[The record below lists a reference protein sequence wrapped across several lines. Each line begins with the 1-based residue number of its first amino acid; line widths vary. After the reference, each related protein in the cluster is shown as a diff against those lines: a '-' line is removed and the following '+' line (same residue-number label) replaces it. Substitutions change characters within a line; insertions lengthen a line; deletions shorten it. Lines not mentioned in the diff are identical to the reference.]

1 MAGLIPGTSRLLRA
15 GMGAAAVGLLLIY
28 NSVDSVPADDAAA
41 AAAAPPAAA
50 ASAAPGPA
58 TGAATDPAA
67 PAPGAPAGAAG
78 AAPAAPVK
86 AAAPLKRSKPTGLRI
101 PQLNV
106 DAPFTELT
114 LSPAG
119 QLNAP
124 PPDDKNLVGWYR
136 DGVTPGERGAAVVA
150 GHVDTT
156 KGPAVFLLLSLMLPG
171 NKVEV
176 RRADGTVAVFSVD
189 AVETFAK
196 DAFPDQKVYGKTP
209 DAQLRLITC
218 GGTYDKK
225 RRDYL
230 DNVVVFAH
238 LESSRK
244 A

>member
-1 MAGLIPGTSRLLRA
+1 MTGGPASGMPRLLRA

-28 NSVDSVPADDAAA
+28 NSVDTEPSTDSTATQ
-41 AAAAPPAAA
+41 AAPPAAIA
-50 ASAAPGPA
+50 PAAPGPSA
-58 TGAATDPAA
+58 AATPPPA
-67 PAPGAPAGAAG
+67 
-78 AAPAAPVK
+78 AAPAAP
-86 AAAPLKRSKPTGLRI
+86 AAPALKRAKPARLRI
-101 PQLNV
+101 PQIAV

-114 LSPAG
+114 LGPGG

-136 DGVTPGERGAAVVA
+136 DGVTPGERGSAVVA

-156 KGPAVFLLLSLMLPG
+156 KGPAVFLLLSLLLPG

-176 RRADGTVAVFSVD
+176 ARADGTVAVFSVD
-189 AVETFAK
+189 SVETFAK

-238 LESSRK
+238 LESSHK

>member
-41 AAAAPPAAA
+41 AGAAPPAAA

-58 TGAATDPAA
+58 TGSPAA
-67 PAPGAPAGAAG
+67 PGPASAAP
-78 AAPAAPVK
+78 APAAPVK
-86 AAAPLKRSKPTGLRI
+86 AAAPLKRSKPTRLRI

-114 LSPAG
+114 LNPAG

>member
-1 MAGLIPGTSRLLRA
+1 MAGLVPGTSRLLRA
-15 GMGAAAVGLLLIY
+15 GMGAAAAGLLLIY
-28 NSVDSVPADDAAA
+28 NSVDSGSPAESASGQ
-41 AAAAPPAAA
+41 AAPPAATAAPTPGA
-50 ASAAPGPA
+50 ASATPIPTAPA
-58 TGAATDPAA
+58 TP
-67 PAPGAPAGAAG
+67 
-78 AAPAAPVK
+78 K
-86 AAAPLKRSKPTGLRI
+86 AAAQGAAAPPLKRAVPTRLRI
-101 PQLNV
+101 PQIGV

-114 LSPAG
+114 LNPSG

-136 DGVTPGERGAAVVA
+136 DGVTPGERGSAVVA

-156 KGPAVFLLLSLMLPG
+156 KGPAVFLLLSLLLPG

-176 RRADGTVAVFSVD
+176 QRADGTVAVFSVD
-189 AVETFAK
+189 SVETFSK
-196 DAFPDQKVYGKTP
+196 SAFPDQKVYGKTP

-225 RRDYL
+225 RKDYL

-238 LESSRK
+238 LESSRR

>member
-1 MAGLIPGTSRLLRA
+1 MGGPVPGTSRVLRA
-15 GMGAAAVGLLLIY
+15 GMAAAAVGVLLMY
-28 NSVDSVPADDAAA
+28 NSVDTAPSDDAAPGQ
-41 AAAAPPAAA
+41 AAPPAATAAAVPGPSAA
-50 ASAAPGPA
+50 ASPTPTATAKPSPPA
-58 TGAATDPAA
+58 
-67 PAPGAPAGAAG
+67 APGAP
-78 AAPAAPVK
+78 V
-86 AAAPLKRSKPTGLRI
+86 LKPSKPTRLRI
-101 PQLNV
+101 PQIAV

-114 LSPAG
+114 LNPAG

-136 DGVTPGERGAAVVA
+136 DGVTPGERGSSVIA

-156 KGPAVFLLLSLMLPG
+156 KGPAVFLLLSLLLPG

-176 RRADGTVAVFSVD
+176 SRADGTVAVFSVD
-189 AVETFAK
+189 SVETFAK
-196 DAFPDQKVYGKTP
+196 NAFPDQKVYGKTP

>member
-1 MAGLIPGTSRLLRA
+1 MTGGPGSGTTRLLRG
-15 GMGAAAVGLLLIY
+15 GMATAAAGLLLIY
-28 NSVDSVPADDAAA
+28 NAVDTEPGTGPLAGK
-41 AAAAPPAAA
+41 AAPPAAV
-50 ASAAPGPA
+50 
-58 TGAATDPAA
+58 
-67 PAPGAPAGAAG
+67 
-78 AAPAAPVK
+78 APAAPVPS
-86 AAAPLKRSKPTGLRI
+86 ATAGRPAAPTAVRPAAPTAARGAPALKRSKPTRLRI
-101 PQLNV
+101 PQIGV
-106 DAPFTELT
+106 EAPFTELT
-114 LSPAG
+114 LNPAG

-136 DGVTPGERGAAVVA
+136 DGVTPGERGSAVVA

-156 KGPAVFLLLSLMLPG
+156 KGPAVFLLLSLLVPG

-176 RRADGTVAVFSVD
+176 RREDGTVAVFTVDSVQ
-189 AVETFAK
+189 TFAK

-225 RRDYL
+225 RRDYR

-238 LESSRK
+238 LESSHK

>member
-1 MAGLIPGTSRLLRA
+1 MTGGPGSGMTRLLRGGIA
-15 GMGAAAVGLLLIY
+15 AAAVGLLLIY
-28 NSVDSVPADDAAA
+28 DSVDTELGGGPFVGQ
-41 AAAAPPAAA
+41 AAPPAAVA
-50 ASAAPGPA
+50 PTTPGPSA
-58 TGAATDPAA
+58 TAAGQATPAG
-67 PAPGAPAGAAG
+67 APGAPA
-78 AAPAAPVK
+78 
-86 AAAPLKRSKPTGLRI
+86 LTRSKPTRLRI
-101 PQLNV
+101 PQIAV

-114 LSPAG
+114 LDAAG

-136 DGVTPGERGAAVVA
+136 DGVTPGELGSAVVA

-156 KGPAVFLLLSLMLPG
+156 KGPAVFLFLRLLTPG

-176 RRADGTVAVFSVD
+176 SRADGTVAVFAVD
-189 AVETFAK
+189 SVETFAK
-196 DAFPDQKVYGKTP
+196 DAFPDKKVYGKTP

-225 RRDYL
+225 KKDYL

-238 LESSRK
+238 LESSHK

>member
-1 MAGLIPGTSRLLRA
+1 MPRLLRA

-28 NSVDSVPADDAAA
+28 NSVDTEPSSDTAATQAAPPAATAPAVPGPAAAASPPA
-41 AAAAPPAAA
+41 AAAAP
-50 ASAAPGPA
+50 GV
-58 TGAATDPAA
+58 PAA
-67 PAPGAPAGAAG
+67 PA
-78 AAPAAPVK
+78 
-86 AAAPLKRSKPTGLRI
+86 LKRAKPTRLRI
-101 PQLNV
+101 PQIAV
-106 DAPFTELT
+106 DAPFTELG
-114 LSPAG
+114 LNPAG
-119 QLNAP
+119 QLEAP

-136 DGVTPGERGAAVVA
+136 DGATPGERGSAVVA

-156 KGPAVFLLLSLMLPG
+156 KGPAVFLLLSLLLPG

-176 RRADGTVAVFSVD
+176 SRADGTVAVFSVD
-189 AVETFAK
+189 SVETFAK

-238 LESSRK
+238 LESSHK

>member
-1 MAGLIPGTSRLLRA
+1 MAGLLPGTSRLLRT

-28 NSVDSVPADDAAA
+28 NSVDSAPADGSAPGQ
-41 AAAAPPAAA
+41 AAPPAAA
-50 ASAAPGPA
+50 APAVPGGGAAPE
-58 TGAATDPAA
+58 
-67 PAPGAPAGAAG
+67 AGSG
-78 AAPAAPVK
+78 SAPAAPVK
-86 AAAPLKRSKPTGLRI
+86 AAAPLPRSQPARLRI
-101 PQLNV
+101 PQINV

-114 LSPAG
+114 LNAAG
-119 QLNAP
+119 QLGAP
-124 PPDDKNLVGWYR
+124 PPEDKNLVGWYR
-136 DGVTPGERGAAVVA
+136 DGVSPGERGAAVVA

-176 RRADGTVAVFSVD
+176 QRADGTVAVFAVD
-189 AVETFAK
+189 SVETFAK
-196 DAFPDQKVYGKTP
+196 DAFPDQKVYGRTP

-225 RRDYL
+225 RKDYL

-238 LESSRK
+238 LESSHK

>member
-1 MAGLIPGTSRLLRA
+1 MTVGPGSGMPRLLRG

-28 NSVDSVPADDAAA
+28 NSVDTGPAEDQATGQ
-41 AAAAPPAAA
+41 AAPPAV
-50 ASAAPGPA
+50 AAPAVPGPAAA
-58 TGAATDPAA
+58 TGAAPASPAA
-67 PAPGAPAGAAG
+67 PGSPA
-78 AAPAAPVK
+78 
-86 AAAPLKRSKPTGLRI
+86 LKRSKPTRLRI
-101 PQLNV
+101 PQIAV

-114 LSPAG
+114 LNPAG

-136 DGVTPGERGAAVVA
+136 DGVTPGERGSSVVA

-156 KGPAVFLLLSLMLPG
+156 KGPAVFLLLSLLLPG

-176 RRADGTVAVFSVD
+176 SRADGTVAVFTVD

-196 DAFPDQKVYGKTP
+196 NAFPDKKVYGKTP

-238 LESSRK
+238 LESSHK

>member
-1 MAGLIPGTSRLLRA
+1 MTRLLRA

-28 NSVDSVPADDAAA
+28 NSVDTGPDAGAEDGR
-41 AAAAPPAAA
+41 AAPPAAVGSA
-50 ASAAPGPA
+50 VPGPAGGASTAPAGGASAAP
-58 TGAATDPAA
+58 
-67 PAPGAPAGAAG
+67 
-78 AAPAAPVK
+78 
-86 AAAPLKRSKPTGLRI
+86 AAAPGTPALKRAKPTRLRI
-101 PQLNV
+101 PQIAV
-106 DAPFTELT
+106 DAPFTELG

-119 QLNAP
+119 QLDAP

-136 DGVTPGERGAAVVA
+136 DGVTPGERGSAVLA

-156 KGPAVFLLLSLMLPG
+156 KGPAVFLLLSFLLPG

-176 RRADGTVAVFSVD
+176 SRADGTVAVFSVD
-189 AVETFAK
+189 SVETFAK
-196 DAFPDQKVYGKTP
+196 DAFPDARVYGRTP

-238 LESSRK
+238 LESSHPG
-244 A
+244 

>member
-1 MAGLIPGTSRLLRA
+1 MGGPVSGMPRLLRG

-28 NSVDSVPADDAAA
+28 NSVDTEPADDPAAA
-41 AAAAPPAAA
+41 PAAPPAA
-50 ASAAPGPA
+50 SAPATPGPTTPA
-58 TGAATDPAA
+58 AATSPAA
-67 PAPGAPAGAAG
+67 AKPSPA
-78 AAPAAPVK
+78 AAPAAP
-86 AAAPLKRSKPTGLRI
+86 ALKPAKPTRLRI
-101 PQLNV
+101 PQIGV

-114 LSPAG
+114 LNAAG

-136 DGVTPGERGAAVVA
+136 DGVTPGERGSSVVA

-156 KGPAVFLLLSLMLPG
+156 KGPAVFLLLSLLLPG

-176 RRADGTVAVFSVD
+176 TRADGTVAVFAVD
-189 AVETFAK
+189 EVETYAK
-196 DAFPDQKVYGKTP
+196 NAFPDQKVYGKTP

-225 RRDYL
+225 RKDYL

>member
-1 MAGLIPGTSRLLRA
+1 MTGGPASGMPRLLRA

-28 NSVDSVPADDAAA
+28 NSVDTEPSTDAAA
-41 AAAAPPAAA
+41 SEAAPPAAA
-50 ASAAPGPA
+50 APAVPGP
-58 TGAATDPAA
+58 PAA
-67 PAPGAPAGAAG
+67 SPPPA
-78 AAPAAPVK
+78 AAPAAPGAAVPGAAVLK
-86 AAAPLKRSKPTGLRI
+86 RAAPVRLKI
-101 PQLNV
+101 PQIAV

-136 DGVTPGERGAAVVA
+136 DGVTPGERGSAVVA

-156 KGPAVFLLLSLMLPG
+156 KGPAVFLLLSLLLPG
-171 NKVEV
+171 NKIEV
-176 RRADGTVAVFSVD
+176 SRADGTVAVFSVD
-189 AVETFAK
+189 TVETFAK
-196 DAFPDQKVYGKTP
+196 DAFPDQKVYGRTT

-225 RRDYL
+225 RLDYL

-238 LESSRK
+238 LESSHK